1 MTDQIGRYLGLPPM
15 SGNKIQDAEVVKP
28 KSERSRE
35 LEKNLQRHLP
45 AEPVAPLTREE
56 EADNDHDYARQN
68 MYNAIETG
76 NKALEELLD
85 VAKSSQHPRAYEVLA
100 TTIKTIV
107 DANKELVNLSKTKVA
122 EEKQPDSG
130 PVGGNI
136 TNNNLFV
143 GTPHDLLK
151 TLAGMKNNGSI
162 EQ

>member
-15 SGNKIQDAEVVKP
+15 HGIQDAEVVKP
-28 KSERSRE
+28 KSEKAMA
-35 LEKNLQRHLP
+35 LEKSLERHLP
-45 AEPVAPLTREE
+45 PAPPPPPLTREE
-56 EADNDHDYARQN
+56 EAENDHDYARQN
-68 MYNAIETG
+68 MYSAIETG

-122 EEKQPDSG
+122 EQTQPDSG
-130 PVGGNI
+130 PAGANV

-151 TLAGMKNNGSI
+151 VLAGMKNNGSI